1 MANKNCP
8 QCKGSGIVKEKSG
21 QVHTCWKCLEE
32 GQMEQHSKE
41 IKDSGL
47 RV

>member
-8 QCKGSGIVKEKSG
+8 DCKGTGIVKDGKG
-21 QVHTCWKCLEE
+21 VHTCWKCLQE

-41 IKDSGL
+41 IKDAGIKL
-47 RV
+47 